1 MTVKFKII
9 KTNMK
14 QLSILIL
21 AASIATTTQA
31 QKKENYFSIIK
42 NGKSTEQFQSH
53 VRGLLSQQSQQHVAK
68 PTAIG
73 HRLKAA
79 VTNDASNTIMDTTL
93 LKYSG
98 TNGSTYD
105 FNYMK
110 YQTGY
115 SSFGFS
121 PNLFP
126 YDYSSVSIKSDSV
139 WNWTFDGTGFTIS
152 NINAASHNSNGTFNF
167 IEDFYFNAGAP
178 DGSDKYMNVLDGQG
192 RQSQMYYLENTT
204 GSYDSTGKM
213 LVTYDNNNRVIADS
227 IYDYNAGDWESSG
240 LIRFTYDVSGNLD
253 SFMLMQ
259 DAAPN
264 GWQPVVVYKHYF
276 DNSKRL
282 IKVVGFQDLGVGL
295 QPVVMDTF
303 EYTGN
308 LNFFSKLSEFTVDPN
323 TGLMSPNYLIEK
335 HLNSNNLP
343 DTMYTLQYNAVTIWD
358 TLSVNTYQYN
368 ADNNLEYQE
377 YYSNISSPLMA
388 TYRYYYESYNYTPAS
403 VNSLS
408 TKAAMVVYPNPTAN
422 EITLQ
427 WKEGKN
433 VNTTVSLYNMMG
445 QQLMSQP
452 IQWNSTTQQ
461 LSLTSF
467 SSGMY
472 LLVVKDAIGNILFN
486 TTVQKQ

>member
-1 MTVKFKII
+1 
-9 KTNMK
+9 MK
-14 QLSILIL
+14 QLSILLL
-21 AASIATTTQA
+21 AATVATTTQA
-31 QKKENYFSIIK
+31 QQKENRFSIIK
-42 NGKSTEQFQSH
+42 NGKSTEQFQNH
-53 VRGLLSQQSQQHVAK
+53 VRSLLSHQTQQQIAK
-68 PTAIG
+68 PTAVG

-79 VTNDASNTIMDTTL
+79 VTKDASNTIMDTTL

-98 TNGSTYD
+98 TNSSTYD

-115 SSFGFS
+115 SSFGFT
-121 PNLFP
+121 PNLYP
-126 YDYSSVSIKSDSV
+126 YDFSSISIKSDSV
-139 WNWTFDGTGFTIS
+139 WNWTFDGTSFTIS
-152 NINAASHNSNGTFNF
+152 YINAASHNNNGTFNF

-178 DGSDKYMNVLDGQG
+178 DGSDKYMNVIDGQG

-204 GSYDSTGKM
+204 GTYDSTGKM

-253 SFMLMQ
+253 TFMLMQ

-264 GWQPVVVYKHYF
+264 SWEPIVAYKHYF

-282 IKVVGFQDLGVGL
+282 IKVVGFQDQGAGL

-308 LNFFSKLSEFTVDPN
+308 LNFFSKLTEFTVDPN
-323 TGLMSPNYLIEK
+323 TSLMSPSYLIEK

-343 DTMYTLQYNAVTIWD
+343 DTMYTMQYNAVTIWD
-358 TLSVNTYQYN
+358 TLSVNTFQYN
-368 ADNNLEYQE
+368 ADNNVEYQN
-377 YYSNISSPLMA
+377 YYSTVSPISSPLMA
-388 TYRYYYESYNYTPAS
+388 AYKFYYETYNYTPAS

-408 TKAAMVVYPNPTAN
+408 TKAAMVVYPNPTTN
-422 EITLQ
+422 EITLL

-433 VNTTVSLYNMMG
+433 INTTVSLYNMMG

-452 IQWNSTTQQ
+452 IQWNSTTQK
-461 LSLTSF
+461 LSLTSL

-472 LLVVKDAIGNILFN
+472 LLVVKDANGNILFN
-486 TTVQKQ
+486 TTIQKQ

>member
-1 MTVKFKII
+1 
-9 KTNMK
+9 
-14 QLSILIL
+14 
-21 AASIATTTQA
+21 
-31 QKKENYFSIIK
+31 
-42 NGKSTEQFQSH
+42 
-53 VRGLLSQQSQQHVAK
+53 
-68 PTAIG
+68 
-73 HRLKAA
+73 
-79 VTNDASNTIMDTTL
+79 
-93 LKYSG
+93 
-98 TNGSTYD
+98 
-105 FNYMK
+105 
-110 YQTGY
+110 
-115 SSFGFS
+115 
-121 PNLFP
+121 
-126 YDYSSVSIKSDSV
+126 
-139 WNWTFDGTGFTIS
+139 
-152 NINAASHNSNGTFNF
+152 
-167 IEDFYFNAGAP
+167 
-178 DGSDKYMNVLDGQG
+178 
-192 RQSQMYYLENTT
+192 
-204 GSYDSTGKM
+204 
-213 LVTYDNNNRVIADS
+213 
-227 IYDYNAGDWESSG
+227 
-240 LIRFTYDVSGNLD
+240 
-253 SFMLMQ
+253 
-259 DAAPN
+259 
-264 GWQPVVVYKHYF
+264 
-276 DNSKRL
+276 
-282 IKVVGFQDLGVGL
+282 
-295 QPVVMDTF
+295 
-303 EYTGN
+303 
-308 LNFFSKLSEFTVDPN
+308 
-323 TGLMSPNYLIEK
+323 MSPNYLIEK